1 MAFCLPRLYAGV
13 DRYVWRKCMYVY
25 IYLGYRKIEELE
37 ISDAKIDRN
46 ISDLTL
52 ILVNIL
58 LGLVRLG

>member
-1 MAFCLPRLYAGV
+1 MLLCKFMDV
-13 DRYVWRKCMYVY
+13 TRKNTSFP
-25 IYLGYRKIEELE
+25 LGYRKIEELE